1 MVYGDFP
8 PNTDHF
14 TLAENKRLKAELAA
28 ERERAGKYQ
37 RIAAQLSDRLNGTP
51 CAEIRWQQ
59 ERDELRAE
67 LATMKHKA
75 DDRLGCMLEATKRA
89 SKAEAEL
96 AAAIKQRDEANEQV
110 DCEREQHGK
119 TSAELAAERERAEK
133 NETECREAME
143 DRDAIAAFRDELR
156 DELAAAQGNADDN
169 YKKLMEC
176 RAELAAERERV
187 RELTEE
193 MQERRDE
200 FAAYRIDVN
209 DRITKLR
216 EALEEVT
223 NALAESEE
231 GPRIDRARAVLA
243 ETKGE

>member
-1 MVYGDFP
+1 MSDDIV
-8 PNTDHF
+8 
-14 TLAENKRLKAELAA
+14 KRLREFKPIEYVARQEAADRIEQLEAELAA
-28 ERERAGKYQ
+28 ARKESAEVF
-37 RIAAQLSDRLNGTP
+37 
-51 CAEIRWQQ
+51 CALQ
-59 ERDELRAE
+59 AE

-110 DCEREQHGK
+110 DFEREQHGK

>member
-28 ERERAGKYQ
+28 
-37 RIAAQLSDRLNGTP
+37 
-51 CAEIRWQQ
+51 
-59 ERDELRAE
+59 
-67 LATMKHKA
+67 
-75 DDRLGCMLEATKRA
+75 
-89 SKAEAEL
+89 
-96 AAAIKQRDEANEQV
+96 
-110 DCEREQHGK
+110 
-119 TSAELAAERERAEK
+119 
-133 NETECREAME
+133 
-143 DRDAIAAFRDELR
+143 
-156 DELAAAQGNADDN
+156 AQGNADDN

-176 RAELAAERERV
+176 RTELAAERERV

-216 EALEEVT
+216 EALEDRDAIAAFRDELRAELAAERDELKFERHNHGEWMKIFDART
-223 NALAESEE
+223 AERDKLREALERAVV
-231 GPRIDRARAVLA
+231 RIKSLQGHDIIDPAIRAVLE
-243 ETKGE
+243 ETK

>member
-28 ERERAGKYQ
+28 
-37 RIAAQLSDRLNGTP
+37 
-51 CAEIRWQQ
+51 
-59 ERDELRAE
+59 
-67 LATMKHKA
+67 
-75 DDRLGCMLEATKRA
+75 
-89 SKAEAEL
+89 
-96 AAAIKQRDEANEQV
+96 
-110 DCEREQHGK
+110 
-119 TSAELAAERERAEK
+119 
-133 NETECREAME
+133 
-143 DRDAIAAFRDELR
+143 
-156 DELAAAQGNADDN
+156 AQGNADDN

-176 RAELAAERERV
+176 RTELAAERERV

-216 EALEEVT
+216 EALERAVV
-223 NALAESEE
+223 
-231 GPRIDRARAVLA
+231 RIKSLQGHDIIDPAIRAVLS
-243 ETKGE
+243 ETGKNNGCDEK

>member
-28 ERERAGKYQ
+28 
-37 RIAAQLSDRLNGTP
+37 
-51 CAEIRWQQ
+51 
-59 ERDELRAE
+59 
-67 LATMKHKA
+67 
-75 DDRLGCMLEATKRA
+75 
-89 SKAEAEL
+89 
-96 AAAIKQRDEANEQV
+96 
-110 DCEREQHGK
+110 
-119 TSAELAAERERAEK
+119 
-133 NETECREAME
+133 
-143 DRDAIAAFRDELR
+143 
-156 DELAAAQGNADDN
+156 AQGNADDN

-176 RAELAAERERV
+176 RTELAAERERV

-216 EALEEVT
+216 EALEFYANPE
-223 NALAESEE
+223 NCKPALTSRVGAFT
-231 GPRIDRARAVLA
+231 GIARAVLD
-243 ETKGE
+243 ETK